1 GRRGLGRWLSSLL
14 FVVFVTFAVGV
25 QNYFFEQYNAYLN
38 VDVSLFASNFVDSVV
53 NQLFA
58 DLPNYLVAKLPVLL
72 FAISVVWV
80 GRRLVRPRRVPGRIA
95 SILAPLALIASFF
108 IPTQH
113 RHLQASTP
121 DMFYLHAVGGSIRTQ
136 TSL

>member
-1 GRRGLGRWLSSLL
+1 WHRLVEMERYYWATYAASVVEACVVWGLLVYAASRRRGLGRWLSSLL
-14 FVVFVTFAVGV
+14 FVVFVTFAVGG

-95 SILAPLALIASFF
+95 SILAP
-108 IPTQH
+108 
-113 RHLQASTP
+113 
-121 DMFYLHAVGGSIRTQ
+121 
-136 TSL
+136 